1 MTSKLTA
8 LKSDLNSWNEEMFGN
23 IERQKKLLL
32 EELRELYLLEE
43 KRTLCD

>member
-8 LKSDLNSWNEEMFGN
+8 LKSDLKAWNEEMFGN